1 MNKLA
6 IVYIDNVA
14 RATYDVE
21 KKYNGLALNVL
32 LKDDQKHII
41 QCHVSDFYQCGFTT
55 DVLPI
60 EEEKIDEFHNVLFNV
75 LYKAVIAAYH
85 DIISMIDIQLM
96 KNDDGFVV
104 CRVRINSKLFKYFSL
119 VENGEFIDNGLNRQI
134 KERMNKYE
142 HESAKT

>member
-41 QCHVSDFYQCGFTT
+41 QCHVSDFCPCGFTT

-60 EEEKIDEFHNVLFNV
+60 DEERIDEFHNALFNV

-104 CRVRINSKLFKYFSL
+104 CKVRINSKLFKYFSL

-134 KERMNKYE
+134 KERMNIYE
-142 HESAKT
+142 PESATS

>member
-41 QCHVSDFYQCGFTT
+41 QCHVSDFYPCGFTT

-60 EEEKIDEFHNVLFNV
+60 EEDRIDEFHNTLFNV
-75 LYKAVIAAYH
+75 LYKAVIAAYR

-104 CRVRINSKLFKYFSL
+104 CKVRINSKLFKYFSL

-142 HESAKT
+142 HESATS